1 MKDRLLYRKLSIEE
15 RVEEDNKIQIRT
27 LHQSSQI
34 LKLGVEEDS
43 IEAEEKYREVE
54 WEVEWAEE
62 DLILTVFLKMKCMI
76 ENDQIMIWGM
86 QKETRDEVKDVAEA
100 VEGKDSVEVAE
111 VVSIS
116 NSQTKKENKGL
127 LLMLMIYENKKFK
140 EKQQETEEPF

>member
-100 VEGKDSVEVAE
+100 VEVKD
-111 VVSIS
+111 
-116 NSQTKKENKGL
+116 
-127 LLMLMIYENKKFK
+127 
-140 EKQQETEEPF
+140 